1 MPDYNTTA
9 TYAFGYADVT
19 PNGSP
24 ATYGDAV
31 NPYTLYTTAKT
42 GGDGFDLEW
51 AVNPSTKLPVNVNGK
66 VFKYV
71 RVYSAVLDNAT
82 FGETSTEVC
91 GIFTTANGLKTTEG
105 RAVDVGRTG
114 GPTVRYGNSETQLT
128 KTVSTKSNKTETVSV
143 GAGTHY
149 ISASSSAEN
158 LYINVTKVVA
168 GQAYEF
174 NVTSGQSTY
183 LRVIAQ
189 NGTQAPFIKLIEFK

>member
-31 NPYTLYTTAKT
+31 NPYITEKT

-51 AVNPSTKLPVNVNGK
+51 AVDPATKLPINVNGK
-66 VFKYV
+66 TFRYV

-91 GIFTTANGLKTTEG
+91 GIFTTANGQKNADG
-105 RAVDVGRTG
+105 SAAPVGRTDA
-114 GPTVRYGNSETQLT
+114 PTIMVNGVDILGYEPA
-128 KTVSTKSNKTETVSV
+128 VSTCDDVTIYNMGGIS
-143 GAGTHY
+143 AGTPITVTAAEGSRTY
-149 ISASSSAEN
+149 INSSSTGSYTTVETN
-158 LYINVTKVVA
+158 QIVRIIV
-168 GQAYEF
+168 
-174 NVTSGQSTY
+174 QSEEKAP
-183 LRVIAQ
+183 RIVI
-189 NGTQAPFIKLIEFK
+189 IK